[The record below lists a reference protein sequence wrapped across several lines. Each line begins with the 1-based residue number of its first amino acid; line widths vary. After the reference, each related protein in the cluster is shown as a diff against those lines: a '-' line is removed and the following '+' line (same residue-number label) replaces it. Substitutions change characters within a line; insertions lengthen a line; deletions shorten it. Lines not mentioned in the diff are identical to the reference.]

1 MFKHTPILVC
11 SKESVVIF
19 YLIWDDYLY
28 MYIYIY
34 MYDPQ
39 KMSEKSFIT
48 NVVGFLD
55 VTTKLAQFLLVDI
68 PI

>member
-1 MFKHTPILVC
+1 
-11 SKESVVIF
+11 
-19 YLIWDDYLY
+19 
-28 MYIYIY
+28 